1 MLFAIHTTF
10 GEGQVLMQFHNDSS
24 HKIFMHKNF
33 HILNTQMAKILV
45 PQIDSDAFIGLCDL
59 NVFMNVRYC
68 GSSDFYINFP
78 CQSNYNLINF
88 IGIIFH
94 SRQLHNVIHFVKQFL
109 LQIKPYDLLI
119 IFDDAQFLIKLEDVI
134 NKIPL
139 FTKERFLVILGMYK
153 TILENAIIIFVS
165 HYHGDL
171 QISHANNFQCCVISH
186 LDSYEHNFSVM
197 LELVL
202 PMKQMNISF

>member
-1 MLFAIHTTF
+1 
-10 GEGQVLMQFHNDSS
+10 
-24 HKIFMHKNF
+24 
-33 HILNTQMAKILV
+33 
-45 PQIDSDAFIGLCDL
+45 
-59 NVFMNVRYC
+59 
-68 GSSDFYINFP
+68 
-78 CQSNYNLINF
+78 LINF

-171 QISHANNFQCCVISH
+171 
-186 LDSYEHNFSVM
+186 
-197 LELVL
+197 
-202 PMKQMNISF
+202 